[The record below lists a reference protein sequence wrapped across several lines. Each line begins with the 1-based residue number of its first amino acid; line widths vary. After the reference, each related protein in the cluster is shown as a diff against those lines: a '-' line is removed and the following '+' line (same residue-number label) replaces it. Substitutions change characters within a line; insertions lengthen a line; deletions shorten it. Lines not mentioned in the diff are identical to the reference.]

1 MFTDLMD
8 ILMVFSSREKMLRLG
23 ADFDLT
29 SQLDNHLLEFGFGVE
44 QHTVRGYGNFAYIVA
59 GTDPTQP
66 DYIRFA
72 QNQPFVFGYDVT
84 GNTRTGSD
92 DPASLG
98 LVC

>member
-1 MFTDLMD
+1 MR
-8 ILMVFSSREKMLRLG
+8 IG

-44 QHTVRGYGNFAYIVA
+44 QHTIRGYGNFAYTCSWILIHHI
-59 GTDPTQP
+59 P

-84 GNTRTGSD
+84 GIEKTDSD
-92 DPASLG
+92 YPSSLDWFADPRYWITSNNG
-98 LVC
+98 